1 MPITIV
7 LVSQLPGLLLVVV
20 GPGPIILSIL
30 LLLLL
35 LITWILLLILNIGVL
50 LILLLLDSF
59 NLPLLLFF
67 ALKSNP
73 GSKVTSLEVMSMSMM
88 ITLLALLSWQ
98 STQQVAGIGKC
109 TLVFTLVKTP
119 LFVSNFST
127 RGCLYGL
134 NCPSLEL

>member
-35 LITWILLLILNIGVL
+35 LITWILLLILIIGVL
-50 LILLLLDSF
+50 LMLSLLDSF
-59 NLPLLLFF
+59 NLAPLLFF
-67 ALKSNP
+67 TLKSNP
-73 GSKVTSLEVMSMSMM
+73 GSKVTSLVMMSMSV

-98 STQQVAGIGKC
+98 STQQVAGIGK
-109 TLVFTLVKTP
+109 
-119 LFVSNFST
+119 
-127 RGCLYGL
+127 
-134 NCPSLEL
+134 

>member
-1 MPITIV
+1 MIHVFRNNDKTVLLQVNKKLTNYVVPITIV

-30 LLLLL
+30 MLL
-35 LITWILLLILNIGVL
+35 LITWILNIGVL

-59 NLPLLLFF
+59 NLLLLLFF

-73 GSKVTSLEVMSMSMM
+73 GSKVTSLVVMSMSM

-98 STQQVAGIGKC
+98 STQQVAGIGKY
-109 TLVFTLVKTP
+109 TLV
-119 LFVSNFST
+119 S
-127 RGCLYGL
+127 GL
-134 NCPSLEL
+134 I

>member
-1 MPITIV
+1 MTNYVVPITIV

-20 GPGPIILSIL
+20 GPSPIILSIL
-30 LLLLL
+30 MLL
-35 LITWILLLILNIGVL
+35 LITWILNIGVL

-98 STQQVAGIGKC
+98 STQQVAGIGKY
-109 TLVFTLVKTP
+109 TLV
-119 LFVSNFST
+119 S
-127 RGCLYGL
+127 GL
-134 NCPSLEL
+134 I

>member
-1 MPITIV
+1 MQVNKKLTNYVVPITIV

-20 GPGPIILSIL
+20 GPSPIILSIL
-30 LLLLL
+30 MLL
-35 LITWILLLILNIGVL
+35 LITWILNIGVL

-73 GSKVTSLEVMSMSMM
+73 GSKVMSLEVMSMSMM

-98 STQQVAGIGKC
+98 STQQVAGIGK
-109 TLVFTLVKTP
+109 
-119 LFVSNFST
+119 
-127 RGCLYGL
+127 
-134 NCPSLEL
+134 

>member
-1 MPITIV
+1 MPLTIV

-30 LLLLL
+30 MLLL

-98 STQQVAGIGKC
+98 STQQVAGIGKY
-109 TLVFTLVKTP
+109 TLV
-119 LFVSNFST
+119 S
-127 RGCLYGL
+127 GL
-134 NCPSLEL
+134 I

>member
-1 MPITIV
+1 MTNYVVPITIV

-35 LITWILLLILNIGVL
+35 ITWILLLILNIGVL

-59 NLPLLLFF
+59 NLLLLLFF

-73 GSKVTSLEVMSMSMM
+73 GSKVTSLVVMSMSM
-88 ITLLALLSWQ
+88 ITLLALLSRQ
-98 STQQVAGIGKC
+98 STQQVAGIGKY
-109 TLVFTLVKTP
+109 TLV
-119 LFVSNFST
+119 S
-127 RGCLYGL
+127 GL
-134 NCPSLEL
+134 I

>member
-1 MPITIV
+1 MENYYVMPLTIV

-20 GPGPIILSIL
+20 GPSPIILSIL
-30 LLLLL
+30 MLL
-35 LITWILLLILNIGVL
+35 LITWILNIGVL

-98 STQQVAGIGKC
+98 STQQVAGIGKY
-109 TLVFTLVKTP
+109 TLV
-119 LFVSNFST
+119 S
-127 RGCLYGL
+127 GL
-134 NCPSLEL
+134 I

>member
-1 MPITIV
+1 MPLTIV

-20 GPGPIILSIL
+20 GPSPIILSIL
-30 LLLLL
+30 MLL
-35 LITWILLLILNIGVL
+35 LITWILNIGVL

-98 STQQVAGIGKC
+98 STQQVAGIGKY
-109 TLVFTLVKTP
+109 TLV
-119 LFVSNFST
+119 S
-127 RGCLYGL
+127 GL
-134 NCPSLEL
+134 I

>member
-1 MPITIV
+1 MTNYVVPITIV

-20 GPGPIILSIL
+20 GPSPIILSIL
-30 LLLLL
+30 MLL
-35 LITWILLLILNIGVL
+35 LITWILNIGVL

-73 GSKVTSLEVMSMSMM
+73 GSKVMSLEVMSMSMM

-98 STQQVAGIGKC
+98 STQQVAGIGK
-109 TLVFTLVKTP
+109 
-119 LFVSNFST
+119 
-127 RGCLYGL
+127 
-134 NCPSLEL
+134 